1 MSYLISVVLP
11 VHNCEKYLRE
21 CLDSIVNQSLGIENI
36 EVIVVDDA
44 STDGTYEIAKEY
56 ESKYPSF
63 TVLRHESNKGCGPA
77 RNTGLEHVTTDY
89 VTYLDGDDYISLN
102 AYERALEIFN
112 NDKEID
118 LVLYRWEEFDEAGLW
133 NTSDLCK
140 DLLKE
145 DRIITDI
152 KDHPEIIFATYAYI
166 KVYYKPL
173 FKYLNFLPGTYQDVL
188 PSAEVMINA
197 KKIYVTGDI
206 TVYYR
211 QYLTSS
217 SKDVSIQNY
226 LNLLNVSKQIIDLRE
241 KYQEYYD
248 MLSFLALRIAY
259 WPINHICI
267 RGYVTIE
274 DGEYVY
280 EMLKDYPQYFT
291 QEIIDKYQY
300 NFPNYLQESPEALW
314 DINELDYYNYL
325 IKHRFQ
331 KDIDNLDY
339 RILVKDQKIRKLN
352 EEKNNLSKENNIK
365 KQEIIKLN
373 KELNL
378 KNEELE
384 KLKKEN
390 KKKDEKIDEF
400 SSSNSW
406 KMTGPLRKVGRK
418 IK

>member
-145 DRIITDI
+145 DRIITNI
-152 KDHPEIIFATYAYI
+152 KDHPEIIFACYAYI
-166 KVYYKPL
+166 KVYSKSL
-173 FKYLNFLPGTYQDVL
+173 FKHLNFPPRTYQDNIV
-188 PSAEVMINA
+188 SCRVMINA
-197 KKIYVTGDI
+197 KKIHVAGDI
-206 TVYYR
+206 CVYYR
-211 QYLTSS
+211 QRMDSS
-217 SKDVSIQNY
+217 SKDLSNQNEF
-226 LNLLNVSKQIIDLRE
+226 NLLTASKQVIDLRDE
-241 KYQEYYD
+241 NPEYYD
-248 MLSFLALRIAY
+248 ILSFLALKSAY
-259 WPINHICI
+259 WPIFHLCNS
-267 RGYVTIE
+267 RFFTIDE
-274 DGEYVY
+274 NRPVFDKLKEYP
-280 EMLKDYPQYFT
+280 KYFSHDIF
-291 QEIIDKYQY
+291 EKYDKYL
-300 NFPNYLQESPEALW
+300 PDYLPESEEAFW
-314 DINELDYYNYL
+314 DLEKMDYYEYL
-325 IKHRFQ
+325 IKHCYL
-331 KDIDNLDY
+331 KEMDNL
-339 RILVKDQKIRKLN
+339 N
-352 EEKNNLSKENNIK
+352 
-365 KQEIIKLN
+365 QEIHSKNQNLEYLSQSNASLN
-373 KELNL
+373 QNITSLNQATEDLKKEIDR
-378 KNEELE
+378 
-384 KLKKEN
+384 LKKEN
-390 KKKDEKIDEF
+390 KKKDGKIDEF
-400 SSSNSW
+400 LNSNSW